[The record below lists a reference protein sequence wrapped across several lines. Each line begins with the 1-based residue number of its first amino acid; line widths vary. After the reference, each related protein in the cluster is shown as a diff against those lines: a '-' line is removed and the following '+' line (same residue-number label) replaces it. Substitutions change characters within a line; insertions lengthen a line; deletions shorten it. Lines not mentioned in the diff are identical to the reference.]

1 MVQLQSN
8 LSLTP
13 LCFLIRIRVSQP
25 GRKLLYA
32 SFPPSPHL
40 FALPMI
46 YLFKS
51 AHLMDIFIC
60 YIGSEKLH
68 TPTVSETS
76 FFVF

>member
-32 SFPPSPHL
+32 SFPALVRPTYDISVQVRPSDGY
-40 FALPMI
+40 F
-46 YLFKS
+46 YLL
-51 AHLMDIFIC
+51 HW
-60 YIGSEKLH
+60 IGKITLSYCI
-68 TPTVSETS
+68 
-76 FFVF
+76 